1 MSIGHH
7 VRVILMCILTCCW
20 RINNC
25 AKTARFA
32 RWSRRGSITRHA
44 LLAWCT
50 KQPCARFEVENL
62 VLNGAKL
69 LTVARKFLALMIEN
83 CWKISLLGHEKLTSG
98 KKIMG

>member
-32 RWSRRGSITRHA
+32 RWIRRESITKHA
-44 LLAWCT
+44 LPAWCT
-50 KQPCARFEVENL
+50 KQPSARFKAENL
-62 VLNGAKL
+62 ALSGAKL
-69 LTVARKFLALMIEN
+69 LTVALKFLALMIEK
-83 CWKISLLGHEKLTSG
+83 CWQISLLGHEKLTSG
-98 KKIMG
+98 KKTMD